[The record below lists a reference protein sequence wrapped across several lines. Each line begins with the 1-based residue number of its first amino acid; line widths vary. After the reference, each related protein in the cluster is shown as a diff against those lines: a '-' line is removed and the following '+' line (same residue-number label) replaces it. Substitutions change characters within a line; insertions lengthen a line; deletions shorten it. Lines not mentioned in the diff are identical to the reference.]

1 MSRIYNKS
9 ANDTAPAVDAL
20 AVTPNDGTDLAN
32 GVTRALYIGTAGDL
46 SVVMVSGVT
55 ISFSNVPVGILPIA
69 VTRVR
74 SSGTS
79 ALGIVALY

>member
-1 MSRIYNKS
+1 MSKIYNKS

-20 AVTPNDGTDLAN
+20 EVTPNDSTDLAE
-32 GVTRALYIGTAGDL
+32 GVTRALYIGTPGNL

-55 ISFSNVPVGILPIA
+55 VLFTNVPIGIFPIA